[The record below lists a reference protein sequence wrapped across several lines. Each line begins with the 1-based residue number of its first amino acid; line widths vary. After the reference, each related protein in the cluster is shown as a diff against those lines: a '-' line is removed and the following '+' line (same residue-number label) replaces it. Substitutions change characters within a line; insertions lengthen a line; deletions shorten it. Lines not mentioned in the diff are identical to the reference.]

1 MLRQMINVML
11 RAAVPF
17 AAAASPALAHH
28 AMDYAQP
35 ATVLE
40 GLLSGL
46 GHPVIGVDHLL
57 FILGAG
63 VLASRIQR
71 GYLLP
76 LLFVAAS
83 VAVAGMRY
91 LGVNVE
97 LGEIW
102 IAGTL
107 VVLGVILLATRAL
120 SGSAIG
126 VLFLVAGALHGYA
139 LAEAIVGAERTPV
152 VAYLIGLA
160 VIQSA
165 VALGAWWIAGWLAV
179 HRPRVPLQ
187 RLAGVAIGAAGL
199 AFSALAA
206 FN

>member
-97 LGEIW
+97 LSELW
-102 IAGTL
+102 IAGSL
-107 VVLGVILLATRAL
+107 VVLGATLLATRVL
-120 SGSAIG
+120 SGGAMA
-126 VLFLVAGALHGYA
+126 VLFIVAGALHGYA
-139 LAEAIVGAERTPV
+139 LAEAIVGAERTPL
-152 VAYLIGLA
+152 VAYVVGLT

-165 VALGAWWIAGWLAV
+165 IALSAWWLAGWLAA
-179 HRPRVPLQ
+179 HRPRVPVQ
-187 RLAGVAIGAAGL
+187 RLAGASIGVAGL

-206 FN
+206 FS

>member
-139 LAEAIVGAERTPV
+139 LAEAIFGAERTPV